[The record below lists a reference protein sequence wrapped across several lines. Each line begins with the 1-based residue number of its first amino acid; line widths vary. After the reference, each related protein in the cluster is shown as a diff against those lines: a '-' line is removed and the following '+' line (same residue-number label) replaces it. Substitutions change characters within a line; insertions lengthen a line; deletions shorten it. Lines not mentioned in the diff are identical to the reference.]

1 MQTGIKQNNGR
12 TRIMHKLQ
20 FCSSF
25 NERETSPALGSFLNE
40 QKCKNITKNK
50 T

>member
-1 MQTGIKQNNGR
+1 MQTLIKQNNDR

-25 NERETSPALGSFLNE
+25 NERETSPALGSLLNE

>member
-20 FCSSF
+20 FV
-25 NERETSPALGSFLNE
+25 ALLMNVKLVLHQARF
-40 QKCKNITKNK
+40 
-50 T
+50 